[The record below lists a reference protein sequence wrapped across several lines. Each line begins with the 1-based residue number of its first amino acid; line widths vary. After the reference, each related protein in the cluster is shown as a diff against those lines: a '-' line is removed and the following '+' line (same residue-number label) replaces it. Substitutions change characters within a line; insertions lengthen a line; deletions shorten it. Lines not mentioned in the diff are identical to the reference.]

1 MKKQNSP
8 TRAIQYINKK
18 TYDAKKIDI
27 KDTIL
32 IVGSPRSGTTWL
44 MEILTTLPKYTYTF
58 EPLNPIWC
66 PSSFEAGFRSRTYIE
81 PKGNWTEGEEF
92 LRKTFT
98 GQIANVPVKESLTIS
113 LLAGFSIK
121 NTMRHLLGAK
131 LIVKS
136 VNMNRLLP
144 WISEKF
150 QLRGIFFI
158 IRHPCAVVASQLKTG
173 LCGYRS
179 SNLPYVDV
187 FPTQKEILDEASK
200 INGFNPDRYNKLKK
214 IKTKEEVLAAS
225 WCLDNYVPL
234 SQKKPHPWSLVIYE
248 KLVKDGANEISRLF
262 NEIGE
267 QKIPK
272 AAVHNLKKPSMVIV
286 KEEEKLIK
294 KPVEQLSKWKKTLS
308 EKQIESILKIV
319 SEFGLDFYSN
329 ELEPDYARI

>member
-1 MKKQNSP
+1 MTSINQYTKVLQRLNNRIFKNKQ
-8 TRAIQYINKK
+8 IEM
-18 TYDAKKIDI
+18 

-44 MEILTTLPKYTYTF
+44 MEILATLPRYTNIF

-66 PSSFEAGFRSRTYIE
+66 PNSFEVGFRSRTYIQ
-81 PKGNWTEGEEF
+81 PDTNWPEGEEY

-98 GQIANVPVKESLTIS
+98 GQIANIPVKESLIIS

-121 NTMRHLLGAK
+121 NTMRRLLGDK

-150 QLRGIFFI
+150 QLRGIVFI
-158 IRHPCAVVASQLKTG
+158 IRHPCAVVVSQLKTG
-173 LCGYRS
+173 LCGYRPS
-179 SNLPYVDV
+179 HPPYIDV
-187 FPTQKEILDEASK
+187 FPTRKEILDEASK
-200 INGFNPDRYNKLKK
+200 INGFEPELFDMLKK
-214 IKTKEEVLAAS
+214 IKTREEILAAS

-234 SQKKPHPWSLVIYE
+234 SHKKPHPWLFVVYE
-248 KLVKDGANEISRLF
+248 NLVKDGENEISRLF

-272 AAVHNLKKPSMVIV
+272 TAFHNLKKPSMVII

-294 KPVEQLSKWKKTLS
+294 NPIEQLSKWKKTLS

-329 ELEPDYARI
+329 ELEPDYIRI